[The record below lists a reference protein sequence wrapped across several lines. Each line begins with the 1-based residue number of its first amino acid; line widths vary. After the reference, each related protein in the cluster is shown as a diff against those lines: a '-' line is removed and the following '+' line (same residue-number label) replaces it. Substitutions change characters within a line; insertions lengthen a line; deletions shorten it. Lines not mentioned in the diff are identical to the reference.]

1 MNIQEVIEE
10 EIKQERKSIE
20 MNMLRD
26 RCEKFPDI
34 TQEMWE
40 KMEVDSENRE
50 LLDEFLLESTQLS
63 PKSLKQYTSSLRIF
77 MKWLMDTLN
86 NKKFYTLK
94 KKDFLRYQNFLI
106 RHGMSSSGIKL
117 KRASISSMCNYYETY
132 YIGEDSRFDLFR
144 NFVKGVENVAPNSVY
159 IKVEVTEDE
168 YTLMKE
174 TLLEENRLRDYALLV
189 TAMECGMRGG
199 ELRNMKRV
207 EANKII
213 QEGNTFVTTDII
225 LGKGRNGGKPLEY
238 MMNQTTLDAL
248 KLYNDSRKETDNSE
262 FMFSTYYGGKFN
274 QLSETYFE
282 TVCSEY
288 LSDLVA
294 RRINEHIFRSTCA
307 SRALKRGVPDILV
320 SKYILHH
327 NDLSTLKFYDL
338 RTFDQER
345 NQIFGEVQNK
355 DDDSNLQS
363 AESQSSSFGNKGF

>member
-1 MNIQEVIEE
+1 MNIQEQIEE
-10 EIKQERKSIE
+10 EIKQERKTIE

-26 RCEKFPDI
+26 RCKKFPDI
-34 TQEMWE
+34 TQEMWN
-40 KMEVDSENRE
+40 KMSIDSENRE
-50 LLDEFLLESTQLS
+50 LLDEFLMESTQLS

-77 MKWLMDTLN
+77 MKWIMDTLN
-86 NKKFYTLK
+86 NKKFYQLK

-132 YIGEDSRFDLFR
+132 YIGEDNRFDLFR
-144 NFVKGVENVAPNSVY
+144 NFVKGVENVAPNTVY
-159 IKVEVTEDE
+159 IKVEVTEEE

-207 EANKII
+207 EANKVI

-248 KLYNDSRKETDNSE
+248 KLYNDTRKDDNE
-262 FMFSTYYGGKFN
+262 YMFTTYYGSKFN
-274 QLSETYFE
+274 QLSDNYFE
-282 TVCSEY
+282 NVCSDY
-288 LSDLVA
+288 LSDIVG

-338 RTFDQER
+338 RTFDEEK
-345 NQIFGEVQNK
+345 NQIFGDIK
-355 DDDSNLQS
+355 
-363 AESQSSSFGNKGF
+363 

>member
-1 MNIQEVIEE
+1 MNIQEAIEE
-10 EIKQERKSIE
+10 EIKQERKAIE

-34 TQEMWE
+34 TQEMWV
-40 KMEVDSENRE
+40 KMEVDSENKE
-50 LLDEFLLESTQLS
+50 LLEEFLLESTQLS

-106 RHGMSSSGIKL
+106 RHGLSSSGIKL
-117 KRASISSMCNYYETY
+117 KRASVSSMCNYYENY
-132 YIGEDSRFDLFR
+132 YVGEDSRFDLFR

-168 YTLMKE
+168 YTLMKD
-174 TLLEENRLRDYALLV
+174 TLLEEGRLRDYALLV

-207 EANKII
+207 EASKTI
-213 QEGNTFVTTDII
+213 QEGNTFVTTDVI

-248 KLYNDSRKETDNSE
+248 KLYNDSRKEADNSE
-262 FMFSTYYGGKFN
+262 YMFSTYYGEKYN

-282 TVCSEY
+282 SVCKEY
-288 LSDLVA
+288 LSDIVG
-294 RRINEHIFRSTCA
+294 RRINEHIFRSSCA
-307 SRALKRGVPDILV
+307 SRALKRGVPEILV

-338 RTFDQER
+338 RTFDEEK
-345 NQIFGEVQNK
+345 NQIFGEIQNK
-355 DDDSNLQS
+355 DNSNLPS